1 VDTEVGRQDVEPF
14 QEVANVADAGGTD
27 TKDVVELFKE
37 EVKGPIET
45 SLDVCAHCGLCA
57 DSCHAYVGT
66 ADVDQIPSAR
76 AQQLEKV
83 YKRYYTRL
91 GRLAPRLVGAEELDE
106 EVLDRL
112 QKMAYQCTLCRRC
125 ALYCPFGIDNATMV
139 AAIRALLAE
148 AGRVPAALQ
157 EHTNTAYEEG
167 NTLGIAEDEY
177 LDRVEWFEEELQDE
191 VDDDEATIPLDRERA
206 RVLFV
211 PTPIQIMR
219 FPSVIISAAKIFYA
233 VEEDWT
239 MSTRRFDATNFGLF
253 SGEEKKRDEMAQRL
267 VDEMERLGAQVLVLT
282 ECGHSYWAMKYGAER
297 WLGKELPF
305 EVKNIVEMISEYISN
320 GRLKL
325 DASVNSRVVTYH
337 DPCNLSRKG
346 GLLEE
351 PRICLEAATEDFV
364 EMTPTREYAWCCGG
378 GGGVITIPEYED
390 VRLASGKPKAEQIR
404 KSGAEVVATACDN
417 CKLQLQDLAEHYG
430 LDVSVIGVV
439 DLVANALIMDEEED

>member
-1 VDTEVGRQDVEPF
+1 VDTEIGRKDVEPC
-14 QEVANVADAGGTD
+14 QEVANVTDVVDTD
-27 TKDVVELFKE
+27 TKDLIELLRDT
-37 EVKGPIET
+37 VKGPIET
-45 SLDVCAHCGLCA
+45 SLDICAHCGLCA

-66 ADVDQIPSAR
+66 GEVDQIPSAR

-91 GRLAPRLVGAEELDE
+91 GRLAPRLVGAKELDE

-112 QKMAYQCTLCRRC
+112 QRMAYQCTLCRRC

-139 AAIRALLAE
+139 GSIRALLAD

-167 NTLGIAEDEY
+167 NTLGIDEDEY
-177 LDRVEWFEEELQDE
+177 LDRVEWFEEELQDG
-191 VDDDEATIPLDRERA
+191 VDDDEATIPLDKEGA

-211 PTPIQIMR
+211 PTPIQVMR
-219 FPSVIISAAKIFYA
+219 FPSVIISTAKIFYA
-233 VEEDWT
+233 VGEDWT
-239 MSTRRFDATNFGLF
+239 MSSRRFDATNFGLF
-253 SGEEKKRDEMAQRL
+253 SGEEEKRDEMAQRL
-267 VDEMERLGAQVLVLT
+267 VDEMERLGAEVLVLT
-282 ECGHSYWAMKYGAER
+282 ECGHSYWAMKYAAES
-297 WLGKELPF
+297 WLGKALPF
-305 EVKNIVEMISEYISN
+305 EVKNIVEIIAEYVSE

-325 DASVNSRVVTYH
+325 DPSANVKTVTYH

-351 PRICLEAATEDFV
+351 PRICLDASTENFV
-364 EMTPTREYAWCCGG
+364 EMTPSGQYAWCCGG
-378 GGGVITIPEYED
+378 GGGVITIPEYEE

-404 KSGAEVVATACDN
+404 ESGAEVVATACDN
-417 CKLQLQDLAEHYG
+417 CKLQLQDLAGNYG

-439 DLVANALIMDEEED
+439 DLVANALILDEESS